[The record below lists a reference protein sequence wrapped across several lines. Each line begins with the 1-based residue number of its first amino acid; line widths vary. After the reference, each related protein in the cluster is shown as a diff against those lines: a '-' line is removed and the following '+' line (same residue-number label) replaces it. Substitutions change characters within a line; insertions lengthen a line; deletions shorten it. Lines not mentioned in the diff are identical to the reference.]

1 MQQREQVRGSAP
13 DDVATQDRGL
23 ALAIHGLT
31 KSYGATQALRG
42 LDLAVPVGVVY
53 GFLGPNGAGK
63 TTTIRCLTG
72 LIRPDGGRMEL
83 LGEPF
88 TWRDRHRLEQ
98 IGSLVEAPAF
108 YPYLSGRDNLR
119 VIGATG
125 AQPAAGRIDELLDLV
140 GLSDRAGDH
149 VGDYS
154 TGMRQRLGVAAALLS
169 DPRLLILDE
178 PANGMDPA
186 GIVAMR
192 ATLRYLAG
200 QGRTVFVSSHI
211 LPEVQQ
217 LADVV
222 GIIDHGRL
230 VRQGPLDEMLRQTGH
245 VRVRVVAAD
254 RATARAVLERLA
266 GTDAVWED
274 EGRSRE
280 VEGGGAPTGPAAAD
294 AGHVPASVSTNEG
307 AAPSGADTAG
317 DGWITVRVD
326 PSRAGEVNRVLAQ
339 AGVFATGL
347 ESGSDLETLFLSLT
361 GSA

>member
-1 MQQREQVRGSAP
+1 M
-13 DDVATQDRGL
+13 TQEDGL
-23 ALAIHGLT
+23 ALAVHGLT
-31 KSYGATQALRG
+31 KSYGATPALQG
-42 LDLAVPVGVVY
+42 LDLAVPAGVVY

-72 LIRPDGGRMEL
+72 LIRPDGGSMEL
-83 LGEPF
+83 LGDPF

-119 VIGATG
+119 VIAATG
-125 AQPAAGRIDELLDLV
+125 APPAAGRIDELLDLV
-140 GLSDRAGDH
+140 GLSERAADR
-149 VGDYS
+149 VGGYS
-154 TGMRQRLGVAAALLS
+154 TGMRQRLGIASALLS

-200 QGRTVFVSSHI
+200 QGKTVFVSSHI

-222 GIIDHGRL
+222 GIVDHGRL
-230 VRQGPLDEMLRQTGH
+230 VRQGPLDELLRQTGH

-254 RATARAVLERLA
+254 RAAARVQLERLA
-266 GTDAVWED
+266 GADAVWEED
-274 EGRSRE
+274 ARE
-280 VEGGGAPTGPAAAD
+280 AAGSARPVSSGGAAGEATRATVDGATVDGATAD
-294 AGHVPASVSTNEG
+294 G
-307 AAPSGADTAG
+307 AAGAGGHAPAVDTAG
-317 DGWITVRVD
+317 AGWITVRVD
-326 PSRAGEVNRVLAQ
+326 PSRAGEVNRILAQ
-339 AGVFATGL
+339 AGIFATGL

-361 GSA
+361 GTA